1 MRVMDRL
8 IVITILV
15 ALILTFPLSSG
26 KTEGV
31 PVKSEGTHLICQT
44 TKVMK
49 STNNIILS
57 CSKIDEV
64 ESNG

>member
-1 MRVMDRL
+1 MKVIDRV
-8 IVITILV
+8 IIITILV
-15 ALILTFPLSSG
+15 ALILTFPLSS
-26 KTEGV
+26 EPSV
-31 PVKSEGTHLICQT
+31 RFVKSEGTHLICKT

-64 ESNG
+64 KSNGN

>member
-1 MRVMDRL
+1 MRVMDWV
-8 IVITILV
+8 IIITILV
-15 ALILTFPLSSG
+15 ALILTFPLTS
-26 KTEGV
+26 V
-31 PVKSEGTHLICQT
+31 PSVRSVKGEGTHLICKT

-64 ESNG
+64 KSNGN